1 MTKIVRS
8 TTAEQDTIIDDISWT
23 HSSHIITPAVHNRGS
38 THIGGLQNYGI
49 NTNNKENYILE
60 IIGGS
65 THDSDNLKNTINEL
79 KLSNSI
85 KVSPWID
92 RKLAAKKLSEATFG
106 LLINTPN
113 NDHSY
118 LYTSPLKY
126 FEYLYSGLSV
136 VAVDFPSHRTL
147 PINEKI
153 SFFENGN
160 KESFINSLKN
170 SKNNKPLSEDEKH
183 LITLA
188 RRAEQLIK
196 YIF

>member
-1 MTKIVRS
+1 M
-8 TTAEQDTIIDDISWT
+8 
-23 HSSHIITPAVHNRGS
+23 
-38 THIGGLQNYGI
+38 QNI
-49 NTNNKENYILE
+49 CIPDNN
-60 IIGGS
+60 
-65 THDSDNLKNTINEL
+65 
-79 KLSNSI
+79 
-85 KVSPWID
+85 
-92 RKLAAKKLSEATFG
+92 
-106 LLINTPN
+106 
-113 NDHSY
+113 HSY

-126 FEYLYSGLSV
+126 FEYLSSGMSII
-136 VAVDFPSHRTL
+136 AVDFPSHRTL

-170 SKNNKPLSEDEKH
+170 SKNIEPLSEDEKH